1 MRPTHWWYTVPLRL
15 RSLVRRRRVEREL
28 DDEFRFHLQQQIDAD
43 VTRGIDPVEARNAA
57 LRAFGGV
64 EQKKEECRDMRHVRI
79 VDEVIQDVCYAAR
92 VLRRSPGFTV
102 AAILIMALGIGA
114 NAAMFSLIHAV
125 LLRDLP
131 YPDAGRLVRMVE
143 RGNNGPIWVAW
154 PDFVDWRTTARSFES
169 MGAVRQDSFTVN
181 GLKEPIRVEG
191 QRATAEIFSLAGASI
206 AAGRALGGLSDTP
219 GAPLEAVLSQKF
231 SREHFASDASAVGR
245 TIDVDGESCLIVGV
259 LGPNSRLF
267 MDADIVVS
275 FSGLARAPAFQSRGN
290 HFRTVAIGKLKRGV
304 SAESADTEMQQIARD
319 LERTYPGTNAGVRVA
334 STSLHESVVGDVRP
348 MALTLVAAVGLL
360 LLIACANVASLLLA
374 RVPARRRELA
384 LRMTLGAGRFRIA
397 RQLVTE
403 SVVLAL
409 AGGAA
414 GLTIGSWA
422 VSVIRGF
429 ALRGIPRLDTAQ
441 TDWTVLGVTFAVSL
455 LTGIFFGLAPAWR
468 GTRSEISESLQQGGR
483 GASVGAGRL
492 GAALTIAEVAL
503 SLLLLVGAGL
513 LVRSFTHLLDVNP
526 GFNPRGV
533 LAVQLNLPAARY
545 PEVRTRQFYRQLL
558 ERLSSLPGVQSAGA
572 ARSLPVLGSGWTS
585 GYIVRDQPTPAA
597 ADRPSASFNPVS
609 GDYFRTMQIRRL
621 EGRAFTGQD
630 REDAPFVVVVTRA
643 FARRHW
649 PDGQAIGRQVSQ
661 GGDAPWRTVVGVVW
675 DLKQSSLDKDCGA
688 EIFLPLEQSPP
699 LKAAIVVRADGH
711 SPDLAAAVRRELRAA
726 DPALPVGSMASM
738 DDLVGETLVSRR
750 ATMTVLSLFA
760 TLALVLAG
768 AGICGVLSYSVAQR
782 TREFGIR
789 MALGA
794 SRTVLIGQ
802 VLWRGAKLALSG
814 VGVGLL
820 LAPIL
825 TRFIST
831 QLFGVGSL
839 DPTTFVASGATVV
852 ALALLACW
860 VPARRASAVD
870 PVQAIRAD

>member
-1 MRPTHWWYTVPLRL
+1 MRPRHWWYTVPLRL
-15 RSLVRRRRVEREL
+15 RSLVWRRRVERDL
-28 DDEFRFHLQQQIDAD
+28 DDEVRFHLERQIDAD
-43 VTRGIDPVEARNAA
+43 VARGIDPDEARYLA

-64 EQKKEECRDMRHVRI
+64 DQRKEECRDMRHVRI
-79 VDEVIQDVCYAAR
+79 VDDVVQDVHYAVR
-92 VLRRSPGFTV
+92 VLRRSPGFAV

-114 NAAMFSLIHAV
+114 NSAMFSLIHAV

-131 YPDAGRLVRMVE
+131 YPDADRLVRMVE
-143 RGNNGPIWVAW
+143 QGNNGPMWVAW
-154 PDFVDWRTTARSFES
+154 PDFVDWRTMARSFES
-169 MGAVRQDSFTVN
+169 MGAVRQEGFTVN
-181 GLKEPIRVEG
+181 GLKDPIRVEG
-191 QRATAEIFSLAGASI
+191 QRATAEIFTLAGASM
-206 AAGRALGGLSDTP
+206 AAGRALTRLSDTP

-231 SREHFASDASAVGR
+231 SREHFANDASAVGR
-245 TIDVDGESCLIVGV
+245 MIDVDGESCLIVGV
-259 LGPNSRLF
+259 LGADSRLF

-275 FSGLARAPAFQSRGN
+275 FAGLARVPAFQSRGN
-290 HFRTVAIGKLKRGV
+290 HFRTVAIGKLKPGV
-304 SAESADTEMQQIARD
+304 SAESADTEMQQIARA

-334 STSLHESVVGDVRP
+334 STSLHESVVGGLRP
-348 MALTLVAAVGLL
+348 MALTLAAAVGLL

-384 LRMTLGAGRFRIA
+384 LRMTLGAGRLRIA

-414 GLTIGSWA
+414 GLTIGSW
-422 VSVIRGF
+422 VVGVVRGF
-429 ALRGIPRLDTAQ
+429 ALPGIPRLDTAQ

-455 LTGIFFGLAPAWR
+455 LTGIVFGLAPAWR
-468 GTRSEISESLQQGGR
+468 GTRSEIGESLQQGGR

-513 LVRSFTHLLDVNP
+513 LIRSFTLLLDVNP

-533 LAVQLNLPAARY
+533 LAVQLNLPAASY
-545 PEVRTRQFYRQLL
+545 PEVRTRQFYGQLL
-558 ERLSSLPGVQSAGA
+558 ERLGSLPGVQSAGA

-585 GYIVRDQPTPAA
+585 GYIVRDQPTPAGG
-597 ADRPSASFNPVS
+597 DRPSASFNPVS
-609 GDYFRTMQIRRL
+609 GDYFRTMQIRLL
-621 EGRAFTGQD
+621 EGRSFGEQD
-630 REDAPFVVVVTRA
+630 RQDAPSVVVVTRA

-649 PDGQAIGRQVSQ
+649 PDGTAIGRQVSQ
-661 GGDAPWRTVVGVVW
+661 GGDGPWRTVVGVVQ

-688 EIFLPLEQSPP
+688 EIFLPLDQSPP
-699 LKAAIVVRADGH
+699 LRASVVVRAHDR
-711 SPDLAAAVRRELRAA
+711 SPDLAAAVRRELRAV
-726 DPALPVGSMASM
+726 DPTLPIGNVALM

-750 ATMTVLSLFA
+750 ATMAVLSLFA
-760 TLALVLAG
+760 ALALVLAA
-768 AGICGVLSYSVAQR
+768 AGIYGVLAYSVAQR
-782 TREFGIR
+782 TREFGVR
-789 MALGA
+789 TALGA
-794 SRTVLIGQ
+794 SGTVLIRQ

-839 DPTTFVASGATVV
+839 DPITFVAAGVMVV
-852 ALALLACW
+852 GLSLLACW

>member
-1 MRPTHWWYTVPLRL
+1 MGLRHWWY
-15 RSLVRRRRVEREL
+15 
-28 DDEFRFHLQQQIDAD
+28 
-43 VTRGIDPVEARNAA
+43 
-57 LRAFGGV
+57 GV
-64 EQKKEECRDMRHVRI
+64 EQRKEECRDMRHVRI
-79 VDEVIQDVCYAAR
+79 VNEVTQDVHYAVR
-92 VLRRSPGFTV
+92 VLRRSPGFSV

-114 NAAMFSLIHAV
+114 NSAMFSLIHAV

-131 YPDAGRLVRMVE
+131 YPDADRLVRMVE

-154 PDFVDWRTTARSFES
+154 PDYVDWRAMARSFES
-169 MGAVRQDSFTVN
+169 IGAVRQEGFTVN
-181 GLKEPIRVEG
+181 GLKDPIRVEG
-191 QRATAEIFSLAGASI
+191 QRATAEIFTLAGASL
-206 AAGRALGGLSDTP
+206 AAGRGLTSLSDAP

-231 SREHFASDASAVGR
+231 SREHFANDASAVGR
-245 TIDVDGESCLIVGV
+245 MIDVDGESCLIVGV
-259 LGPNSRLF
+259 LSRNSRLF

-275 FSGLARAPAFQSRGN
+275 IGWLARLPEWQSRGN

-304 SAESADTEMQQIARD
+304 SAERADAEMQQIAGA
-319 LERTYPGTNAGVRVA
+319 LERTYPGTNSGVRVA
-334 STSLHESVVGDVRP
+334 STSLHESVVGDLRP
-348 MALTLVAAVGLL
+348 MALTLAAAVGLL

-384 LRMTLGAGRFRIA
+384 LRMTLGAGRSRIA

-422 VSVIRGF
+422 VGFVRGF
-429 ALRGIPRLDTAQ
+429 AFRGIPRLDTAG
-441 TDWTVLGVTFAVSL
+441 TDWTVVGVTFAVSL
-455 LTGIFFGLAPAWR
+455 LTGVFFGLAPAWR
-468 GTRSEISESLQQGGR
+468 ATRSEIGESLQQGGR
-483 GASVGAGRL
+483 AASIGTGRL
-492 GAALTIAEVAL
+492 GAALTVAEVAL

-513 LVRSFTHLLDVNP
+513 LIRSFTRLLDVNP

-545 PEVRTRQFYRQLL
+545 TEVRSRQFYRQLL
-558 ERLSSLPGVQSAGA
+558 ERLGSLPGVQSAGV

-585 GYIVRDQPTPAA
+585 GYIVRDQPTPAG

-609 GDYFRTMQIRRL
+609 GDYFRTMQIRLL
-621 EGRAFTGQD
+621 EGRPFGEQD
-630 REDAPFVVVVTRA
+630 REDAPRVVVVTRA

-649 PDGQAIGRQVSQ
+649 PDGTAIGRQVSQ
-661 GGDAPWRTVVGVVW
+661 GGDAPWRTVVGVVE
-675 DLKQSSLDKDCGA
+675 DLKHGGLEKDCGA
-688 EIFLPLEQSPP
+688 EVFLPLDQGPP
-699 LKAAIVVRADGH
+699 LKAGIVIRPHGR
-711 SPDLAAAVRRELRAA
+711 SLDLAAAVRRELRAA
-726 DPALPVGSMASM
+726 DPTLPIGSVASM

-750 ATMTVLSLFA
+750 ATMAVLSLFA
-760 TLALVLAG
+760 TLALILAG
-768 AGICGVLSYSVAQR
+768 AGIYGVLSYSVAQR

-794 SRTVLIGQ
+794 SATVLIGQ
-802 VLWRGAKLALSG
+802 VLWRGARLALSG
-814 VGVGLL
+814 VAVGLL
-820 LAPIL
+820 LAPVL

-839 DPTTFVASGATVV
+839 DPITFVASGATVV
-852 ALALLACW
+852 GLSLLACW
-860 VPARRASAVD
+860 IPARRASAVD